1 MRLENICDFRCWQS
15 PMWFAASFATEA
27 DANLQL
33 EAGESKDAVAPPK
46 CTSSTSKCTRPPPPE
61 SLQDSVLMVQ
71 LGKQRQPAL
80 LLPAS

>member
-1 MRLENICDFRCWQS
+1 
-15 PMWFAASFATEA
+15 MWFAASFATEA

-46 CTSSTSKCTRPPPPE
+46 CTSSTTKSTPPPPE

-71 LGKQRQPAL
+71 LGKRRQPAL